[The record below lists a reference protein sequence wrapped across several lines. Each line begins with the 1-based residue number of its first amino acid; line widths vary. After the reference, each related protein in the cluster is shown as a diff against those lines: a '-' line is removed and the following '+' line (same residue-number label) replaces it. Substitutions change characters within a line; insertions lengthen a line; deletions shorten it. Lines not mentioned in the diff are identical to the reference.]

1 MTASEKN
8 SSKINKG
15 DLRDGGGDEMDPKL
29 TMLFMLIGTII
40 SLSRLGDEN
49 PAKIKGRWRNV
60 VLLFLSSLKSAG
72 KL

>member
-1 MTASEKN
+1 MLGGSET
-8 SSKINKG
+8 
-15 DLRDGGGDEMDPKL
+15 DPKL

-40 SLSRLGDEN
+40 SVSPVGDEN

-60 VLLFLSSLKSAG
+60 VLVFLSSLKSAG